1 MGDLNVPKWWPDEQV
16 KQVVW
21 PDEASRNWAKQ
32 AIQAVDKPILPERY
46 KHFHTWK
53 VRETYINPDNENELI
68 IIATDRISTH
78 DVVHNSLIP
87 GKWTCLTQISNH
99 WFDVL
104 SQDERTKHI
113 PSQMI
118 SPQKFPDDF
127 PEEYKSR
134 AIVVK
139 RLKALPIES
148 IVRWYLYWSAFEDK
162 NTWKKYDK
170 VTWYLP
176 TWEQVWSGLDKCSK
190 FSSPLFTPSIKVE
203 KWHDVNVN
211 FTDMVKKLVDFFEWD
226 IEKALTIAEKIRK
239 YSLTIYNVVNENA
252 QKKWVTLW
260 DTKFEYWLDE
270 NWELYI
276 IDEICTPDSS
286 RYWTSDTIVEWQEP
300 VSHDKQAVRDY
311 VVKESKKV
319 WKKAWEVAI
328 TLTPEVINKTVVTY
342 SDMTD
347 LLCAA

>member
-1 MGDLNVPKWWPDEQV
+1 MSDLDVPKWWPYEQA

-21 PDEASRNWAKQ
+21 PDEASRTWARE

-104 SQDERTKHI
+104 SKDERTKHI

-139 RLKALPIES
+139 RLKALPIEA
-148 IVRWYLYWSAFEDK
+148 IVRWYLYGSALKWYNAE
-162 NTWKKYDK
+162 
-170 VTWYLP
+170 TWYLA

-190 FSSPLFTPSIKVE
+190 FSSPLFTPSIKMKE
-203 KWHDVNVN
+203 EHDVNVDFAWMLN
-211 FTDMVKKLVDFFEWD
+211 KLKEFFDWD
-226 IEKALTIAEKIRK
+226 EDKALEYAKKIEE
-239 YSLTIYNVVNENA
+239 YSMTIYKVINEYA

-260 DTKFEYWLDE
+260 DTKFEFWIDE
-270 NWELYI
+270 NGELYI

-286 RYWTSDTIVEWQEP
+286 RYWTSHTIVEWQEP

-311 VVKESKKV
+311 VVEESEKQ